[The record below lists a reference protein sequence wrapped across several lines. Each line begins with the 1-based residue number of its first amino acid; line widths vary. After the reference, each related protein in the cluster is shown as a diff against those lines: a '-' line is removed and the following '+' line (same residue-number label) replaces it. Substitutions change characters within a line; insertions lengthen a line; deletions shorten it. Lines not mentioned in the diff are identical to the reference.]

1 MDDFG
6 FRLLQLEFAQQNPE
20 RFACL
25 HAQLVQARARLT
37 EEKITTSTVAR
48 SQDN

>member
-20 RFACL
+20 REVHVCVRNWFK
-25 HAQLVQARARLT
+25 HVH
-37 EEKITTSTVAR
+37 
-48 SQDN
+48 D